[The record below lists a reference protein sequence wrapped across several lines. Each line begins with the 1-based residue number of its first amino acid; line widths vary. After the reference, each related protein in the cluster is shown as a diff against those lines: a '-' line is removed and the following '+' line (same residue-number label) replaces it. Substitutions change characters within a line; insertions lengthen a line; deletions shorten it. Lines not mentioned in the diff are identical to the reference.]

1 MLKHNYK
8 EQIIKI
14 VEKYRILWT
23 NEIFNILIKNEVYDA
38 AIFISQKHDNIEN
51 CMKLSVKQ
59 IEKIFND
66 IKQFL
71 LEYRESVNSVI
82 IFIKLEEIK
91 KYLDLALTSCASW
104 TEENQNYSTDDL
116 NNTCLILLDLF
127 YKFKNELSQE
137 IKGNRL
143 KLKYKSTSLN
153 SIFEKV
159 IKNILENIE
168 YILSI
173 MSDYIPLSFI
183 VKVLCQKLQNS
194 KFKEY

>member
-1 MLKHNYK
+1 M
-8 EQIIKI
+8 
-14 VEKYRILWT
+14 
-23 NEIFNILIKNEVYDA
+23 
-38 AIFISQKHDNIEN
+38 
-51 CMKLSVKQ
+51 
-59 IEKIFND
+59 
-66 IKQFL
+66 
-71 LEYRESVNSVI
+71 
-82 IFIKLEEIK
+82 
-91 KYLDLALTSCASW
+91 
-104 TEENQNYSTDDL
+104 
-116 NNTCLILLDLF
+116 ILLDLF